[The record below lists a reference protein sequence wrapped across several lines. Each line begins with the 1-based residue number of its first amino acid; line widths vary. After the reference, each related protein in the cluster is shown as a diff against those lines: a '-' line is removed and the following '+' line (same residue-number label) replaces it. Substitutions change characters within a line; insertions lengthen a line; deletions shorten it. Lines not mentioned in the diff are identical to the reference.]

1 MQTASP
7 VTQQR
12 FIETFD
18 FYFQA
23 VTKQALDRES
33 DEIPDLESYIALR
46 RDSSGCKLCFTFIEY
61 ANNLDIPD
69 DVMDH
74 PLLRSLVEAANDLVS
89 WANVS
94 PGILWCT
101 FCLTS
106 SFRICTLTTSSSRM
120 VTIITWS

>member
-1 MQTASP
+1 MISTISYRSSLWRRYTQTASSS
-7 VTQQR
+7 TQQR

-23 VTKQALDRES
+23 VTKQALDRQS

-61 ANNLDIPD
+61 ANNLDIPEE
-69 DVMDH
+69 VMDH

-94 PGILWCT
+94 TDVL
-101 FCLTS
+101 
-106 SFRICTLTTSSSRM
+106 
-120 VTIITWS
+120 